1 MWVVMMHAGMSDGD
15 PFNDERF
22 ANAKWDAKNKP
33 IVVLD
38 GEPLPI
44 RSIKASISGDAAYVV
59 GVNQAS
65 FMKLCESLRA
75 TKLSF
80 YEMRVSDLSPLGQI
94 GEVTHLAIEWNTK
107 ISDLSPISSLKS
119 LRSLKLG
126 DTPKAQDLS
135 PIQDCQELRHVE
147 FSGGIWNKNT
157 AANLSSLASLPEL
170 RSLILLNLKLDSGG
184 LRALAACKKLKQL
197 TLSNQ
202 FPTEDYAYLS
212 VCLPNTQ
219 CDMFAPYVPISTPI
233 DGNDVMVVGRRK
245 PFLNSK
251 TDKQRIE
258 KYAMTF
264 KMLQEQFA
272 AEC

>member
-1 MWVVMMHAGMSDGD
+1 MVVMMHAGMSYGD
-15 PFNDERF
+15 PFSDERF
-22 ANAKWDAKNKP
+22 VDAKWEADDKP

-38 GEPLPI
+38 GQPFPI
-44 RSIKASISGDAAYVV
+44 RNIKASITGDAAYVI

-65 FMKLCESLRA
+65 FTKLCESLRA
-75 TKLSF
+75 TKLRF
-80 YEMRVSDLSPLGQI
+80 YEMRVSDLSLLRQI
-94 GEVTHLAIEWNTK
+94 GDISHLAIEWNTK
-107 ISDLSPISSLKS
+107 LTDLSPISFLKS
-119 LRSLKLG
+119 LRLLKLV

-135 PIQDCQELRHVE
+135 PIQDCQEVRHIE

-157 AANLSSLASLPEL
+157 AANLASLASLPEL

-184 LRALAACKKLKQL
+184 LRPLAGCKKLEQL

-219 CDMFAPYVPISTPI
+219 CDMFAPYVPISKPI

-258 KYAMTF
+258 KYAATF

-272 AEC
+272 AER

>member
-1 MWVVMMHAGMSDGD
+1 MLHACMSCGD

-22 ANAKWDAKNKP
+22 VNAKWDAEDKP

-38 GEPLPI
+38 GQPFPI
-44 RSIKASISGDAAYVV
+44 RSIKATISGDAAYVV

-75 TKLSF
+75 TKLRF
-80 YEMRVSDLSPLGQI
+80 YEMRVSDLSPLRQI
-94 GEVTHLAIEWNTK
+94 GDISHLAIEWNTK
-107 ISDLSPISSLKS
+107 ITDLSPISFLKS
-119 LRSLKLG
+119 LRSLKLE
-126 DTPKAQDLS
+126 DTPKAKDLS
-135 PIQDCQELRHVE
+135 PIQDCQELRHIE

-157 AANLSSLASLPEL
+157 AANLASLASLPEL

-184 LRALAACKKLKQL
+184 LRPLAGCRKLEQL

-212 VCLPNTQ
+212 VCLPDTQ

-251 TDKQRIE
+251 ADKQCLE
-258 KYAMTF
+258 EYATKF
-264 KMLQEQFA
+264 KILQAQFV
-272 AEC
+272 AER